1 MDKLIFRPIHT
12 QPVIT
17 PKGNAVQTSKQSHNK
32 FSAHLQ
38 TALQTE
44 GDLIVSKHAKHRLEQ
59 RGIHISA
66 ERWKQIEDK
75 VQETN
80 EMGVKESLVLLD
92 NAALVVRARNNT
104 VITAMDRK
112 ETRSQIFTNID
123 GTIILD
129 Q

>member
-44 GDLIVSKHAKHRLEQ
+44 GDLIVSKHAKQRLEQ

-66 ERWKQIEDK
+66 ERWKQIEEK
-75 VQETN
+75 VKEAKA
-80 EMGVKESLVLLD
+80 MGVKESLILLD
-92 NAALVVRARNNT
+92 NAALVVSAKNNT

-112 ETRSQIFTNID
+112 ETRTQIFTNID

>member
-1 MDKLIFRPIHT
+1 VDKLIFRPIHT

-44 GDLIVSKHAKHRLEQ
+44 GDLIVSKHAKQRLEQ

-66 ERWKQIEDK
+66 ERWKQIEEK
-75 VQETN
+75 VKEAKA
-80 EMGVKESLVLLD
+80 MGVKESLILLD
-92 NAALVVRARNNT
+92 NAALVVSAKNNT

-112 ETRSQIFTNID
+112 ETRTQIFTNID

>member
-44 GDLIVSKHAKHRLEQ
+44 GDLIVSKHAKQRLEQ
-59 RGIHISA
+59 RGIHITA
-66 ERWKQIEDK
+66 ERWKQIEEK
-75 VQETN
+75 VKEAKA
-80 EMGVKESLVLLD
+80 MGVKETLVLLD
-92 NAALVVRARNNT
+92 NAALVVSAKNNT

-112 ETRSQIFTNID
+112 ETRTQIFTNID

>member
-32 FSAHLQ
+32 FSDHLQ

-44 GDLIVSKHAKHRLEQ
+44 GDLIVSKHAKQRLEQ

-66 ERWKQIEDK
+66 ERWKQIEEK
-75 VQETN
+75 VKEAKA
-80 EMGVKESLVLLD
+80 MGVKESLVLLD
-92 NAALVVRARNNT
+92 NAALVVSAKNNT

-112 ETRSQIFTNID
+112 ETRTQIFTNID

>member
-44 GDLIVSKHAKHRLEQ
+44 GDLIVSKHAKQRLEQ
-59 RGIHISA
+59 RGIHISV
-66 ERWKQIEDK
+66 ERWKQIEEK
-75 VQETN
+75 VKEAKA
-80 EMGVKESLVLLD
+80 MGVKESLVLLD
-92 NAALVVRARNNT
+92 NAALVVSAKNNT

-112 ETRSQIFTNID
+112 ETRTQIFTNID

-129 Q
+129 

>member
-1 MDKLIFRPIHT
+1 VDKLIFRPIHT

-44 GDLIVSKHAKHRLEQ
+44 GDLIVSKHAKQRLEQ
-59 RGIHISA
+59 RGIHITA
-66 ERWKQIEDK
+66 ERWKQIEEK
-75 VQETN
+75 VKEAKA
-80 EMGVKESLVLLD
+80 MGVKETLVLLD
-92 NAALVVRARNNT
+92 NAALVVSAKNNT

-112 ETRSQIFTNID
+112 ETRTQIFTNID

>member
-66 ERWKQIEDK
+66 ERWKQIEEK
-75 VQETN
+75 VKEAKA
-80 EMGVKESLVLLD
+80 MGVKESLVLLD
-92 NAALVVRARNNT
+92 NAALVVSAKNNT

-112 ETRSQIFTNID
+112 ETRTQIFTNID